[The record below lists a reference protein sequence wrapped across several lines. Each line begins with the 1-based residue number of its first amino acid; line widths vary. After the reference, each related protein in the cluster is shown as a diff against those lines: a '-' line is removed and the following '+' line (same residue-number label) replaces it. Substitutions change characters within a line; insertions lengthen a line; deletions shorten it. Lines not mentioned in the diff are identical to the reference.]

1 LSDSIAFVT
10 GMKDHGAAGSVGLL
24 AAGAAGVGRHTVR
37 ASRTRGAGSVAGGR
51 LPGMASPEQV
61 VRRVERAE
69 QDITAIGDTLL
80 DIKQT
85 VDSHTE
91 ELAAIRA
98 TLGEHGRTLA
108 EHGRKLDG
116 LDGRMG
122 TLEERLGA
130 VESTVSEGFAE
141 ILRRLDGR

>member
-1 LSDSIAFVT
+1 
-10 GMKDHGAAGSVGLL
+10 
-24 AAGAAGVGRHTVR
+24 
-37 ASRTRGAGSVAGGR
+37 
-51 LPGMASPEQV
+51 MASPEQV

-69 QDITAIGDTLL
+69 QDITAISDTLL
-80 DIKQT
+80 DIKET

-98 TLGEHGRTLA
+98 TQGEHGRTLA

-130 VESTVSEGFAE
+130 LESTVSEGFAE
-141 ILRRLDGR
+141 ILRRLDVR